1 MKRNSKTLITLL
13 LALTLIFSL
22 CACGA
27 NNAAPENGGT
37 EEYVTLVIAGEETVK
52 YTVNLD
58 NLSEGDG
65 IIPLFEYLRD
75 TEGVAFEMNGT
86 MVEMLGELT
95 NDAAANSWIYIYTSV
110 AADADI
116 SAYAKTVEYEGK
128 TLTSSGFGA
137 NQMHLE
143 GGAVIYVTTITF

>member
-1 MKRNSKTLITLL
+1 MKRNVKTLITLL
-13 LALTLIFSL
+13 LALLLTFSL
-22 CACGA
+22 CACGGD
-27 NNAAPENGGT
+27 NTEAPEGAGT
-37 EEYVTLVIAGEETVK
+37 VTLVIAGEETVK

-110 AADADI
+110 TADADV
-116 SAYAKTVEYEGK
+116 SEHAETVEYEGK
-128 TLTSSGFGA
+128 TLTSSGVGA